1 MSGLPP
7 PQPGR
12 DALLA
17 SIQGKSVKDLKKTD
31 SSAPSPM
38 PTGGLPQS
46 STNADTNGGGM
57 DLASA
62 LSSALNKRKDNM
74 GRSDGEESDD
84 DW

>member
-1 MSGLPP
+1 
-7 PQPGR
+7 
-12 DALLA
+12 
-17 SIQGKSVKDLKKTD
+17 
-31 SSAPSPM
+31 
-38 PTGGLPQS
+38 
-46 STNADTNGGGM
+46 M